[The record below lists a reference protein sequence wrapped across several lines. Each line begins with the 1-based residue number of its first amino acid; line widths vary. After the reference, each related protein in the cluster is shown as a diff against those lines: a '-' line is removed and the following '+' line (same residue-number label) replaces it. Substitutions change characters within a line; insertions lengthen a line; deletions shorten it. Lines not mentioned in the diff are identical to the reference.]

1 MKKIYLVI
9 NDTMQHKQIGE
20 LCEVLKFRLVKSGG
34 LYLECKIKTKNG
46 NFWAKETDLK
56 DVTIDYYFA
65 KGTNI
70 LLWIAALASF
80 TVMVANIYNDGHWYG
95 TVGFAVI
102 SFGLFT
108 YLKLKK
114 TEL

>member
-9 NDTMQHKQIGE
+9 NDTMHHKQIGE
-20 LCEVLKFRLVKSGG
+20 LCEVVYKELDGTVR
-34 LYLECKIKTKNG
+34 IKTSKCER
-46 NFWAKETDLK
+46 WAKETDLK

-65 KGTNI
+65 KGTNL

-80 TVMVANIYNDGHWYG
+80 TEMVANIYNRGHWYG

-108 YLKLKK
+108 YIKLKK